1 MPLKEKERLEKVAL
15 LSAER
20 LGFSS
25 RTSKLTDNQCCN
37 DLNNSNS
44 AKTLPIS
51 ENIPTFDFMART
63 FTNPEIK
70 RGTDVL
76 DVPKGST
83 KKAEQAKKT
92 WHIEFYCFD
101 PQSNKMKRSRFTDNL
116 NRLKDPKEKE
126 LEAQRLCKMYNDLL
140 EGGWSPFDEF
150 NNEKLRKD
158 AISIGVD
165 EATEAFLQHHRDKG
179 SRKKTIQSYDSKL
192 KLIAG
197 YFGNQ
202 KVNDIQ
208 DNDVLK
214 FLSRIEKDYK
224 WSPKTYN
231 NAKGIYYGLF
241 QFLILEKYIK
251 ENPFLYTPSRTVPKT
266 EKHQVFKDDHFKTIM
281 DSLKSD
287 PYTDFFCKAIY
298 YTCIRPKE
306 LRELQLKHIDLEK
319 GTIFVPSHISKNK
332 KDAYVNIDPNFRKEL
347 DKLDIDN
354 YDKEFYLTG
363 SLVSIIGK
371 TKVGDGT
378 PYRRFIAHLEK
389 LKLLNNNYTLYSFK
403 HTSNVKRFMAGWTLA
418 EIMIANRHA
427 SLEQTE
433 NYLKDLTKFVDIS
446 KKEVPAI

>member
-1 MPLKEKERLEKVAL
+1 MP
-15 LSAER
+15 
-20 LGFSS
+20 
-25 RTSKLTDNQCCN
+25 
-37 DLNNSNS
+37 NSYL
-44 AKTLPIS
+44 AKTLPTS
-51 ENIPTFDFMART
+51 ENIPTFDFMARS

-70 RGTDVL
+70 RGNEVL
-76 DVPKGST
+76 DIPKGST
-83 KKAEQAKKT
+83 KKAEQAKRP
-92 WHIEFYCFD
+92 WYIEFYCFD
-101 PQSNKMKRSRFTDNL
+101 PQSNKMKRSRFRDNL
-116 NRLKDPKEKE
+116 NRIKDPKEKE

-140 EGGWSPFDEF
+140 EGGWSPFDEI

-158 AISIGVD
+158 AISVGVD

-192 KLIAG
+192 KLIAS

-214 FLSRIEKDYK
+214 FLSKIEKDNK

-251 ENPFLYTPSRTVPKT
+251 ENPFLHLPSRTVPKT
-266 EKHQVFKDDHFKTIM
+266 EKHQVFKDDHFITIM

-347 DKLDIDN
+347 DKLDIAN
-354 YDKEFYLTG
+354 YDKDFYLTG
-363 SLVSIIGK
+363 SLVSIIGE